1 MRIRQLTGTAVFL
14 LCLFLYL
21 RKSFAPHQSL
31 PCVKAAPAGACRAQP
46 PKAALGAEL
55 RWHGTSRD
63 GGIAY
68 LNLSL
73 DKQFQRNCTALTT
86 PQSKTKRFLTA
97 PLTQGSLSETG
108 TCCKNRSMVYHR
120 SVYLFYTP
128 RTKCRRIFLSFF
140 PVFPAID
147 PIFRGKLALKVG

>member
-1 MRIRQLTGTAVFL
+1 MAAAAVLPAPIARITVA
-14 LCLFLYL
+14 
-21 RKSFAPHQSL
+21 
-31 PCVKAAPAGACRAQP
+31 
-46 PKAALGAEL
+46 PKAPLCKGLISPSAGKMSAKQTKGAWG
-55 RWHGTSRD
+55 WHGASRD

-86 PQSKTKRFLTA
+86 PQSKIKRFLTA
-97 PLTQGSLSETG
+97 PLTKGSLSETG
-108 TCCKNRSMVYHR
+108 TYYKNRSMIYHR
-120 SVYLFYTP
+120 SVYLFYNP